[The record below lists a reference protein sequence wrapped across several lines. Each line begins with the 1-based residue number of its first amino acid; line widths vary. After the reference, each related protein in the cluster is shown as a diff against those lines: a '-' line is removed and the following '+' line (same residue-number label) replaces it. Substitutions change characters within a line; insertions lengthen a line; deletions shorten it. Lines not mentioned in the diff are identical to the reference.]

1 MKLSIENFAKIK
13 RADIELNGITIIAG
27 ENDSGKSTVG
37 KVLATVFSGFHN
49 VNEYSRDER
58 YLALAQVLL
67 LAIKTHKD
75 SQIKNIKESLN
86 FSLKQV
92 DLYVALSKYEL
103 QDVKSTMLLFQEIAL
118 DKYDVDI
125 KLDRVMFGRLTA
137 QVEEILSL
145 TYKDIITKRL
155 EAECDMVFYNQI
167 NSLYNADEAIISLH
181 VQGKNIKASFM
192 GNECTAIDYE
202 ISLQHNAIYISNP
215 YLIDYSCDAVSDK
228 ESLAK
233 DLIEKIKHKKNNYLL
248 NDIIHRKNIQ
258 QFLDKL
264 VEMIPGQFVD
274 KDDDL
279 YLSYEGMREAINVK
293 NLSVGVK
300 AFAIIKR
307 LLENGWL
314 EENGVLIFDEPEIHV
329 HPKWQVVFAEISVLL
344 QKHFNMT
351 ILLTTHSPYFINAL
365 EVYSVKYGIKDVLTS
380 YLSNFEGNMVV
391 FENVTK
397 NMDKAYSLLAEPFNE
412 LEDLRFSLGMDK

>member
-233 DLIEKIKHKKNNYLL
+233 DLIEKIKHKK
-248 NDIIHRKNIQ
+248 III
-258 QFLDKL
+258 
-264 VEMIPGQFVD
+264 
-274 KDDDL
+274 
-279 YLSYEGMREAINVK
+279 Y
-293 NLSVGVK
+293 
-300 AFAIIKR
+300 
-307 LLENGWL
+307 
-314 EENGVLIFDEPEIHV
+314 
-329 HPKWQVVFAEISVLL
+329 
-344 QKHFNMT
+344 
-351 ILLTTHSPYFINAL
+351 
-365 EVYSVKYGIKDVLTS
+365 
-380 YLSNFEGNMVV
+380 
-391 FENVTK
+391 
-397 NMDKAYSLLAEPFNE
+397 
-412 LEDLRFSLGMDK
+412 

>member
-13 RADIELNGITIIAG
+13 RADIELDGITIIAG

-167 NSLYNADEAIISLH
+167 N
-181 VQGKNIKASFM
+181 
-192 GNECTAIDYE
+192 
-202 ISLQHNAIYISNP
+202 
-215 YLIDYSCDAVSDK
+215 LIR
-228 ESLAK
+228 
-233 DLIEKIKHKKNNYLL
+233 NN
-248 NDIIHRKNIQ
+248 
-258 QFLDKL
+258 KL
-264 VEMIPGQFVD
+264 G
-274 KDDDL
+274 
-279 YLSYEGMREAINVK
+279 S
-293 NLSVGVK
+293 
-300 AFAIIKR
+300 
-307 LLENGWL
+307 
-314 EENGVLIFDEPEIHV
+314 
-329 HPKWQVVFAEISVLL
+329 
-344 QKHFNMT
+344 
-351 ILLTTHSPYFINAL
+351 
-365 EVYSVKYGIKDVLTS
+365 
-380 YLSNFEGNMVV
+380 
-391 FENVTK
+391 
-397 NMDKAYSLLAEPFNE
+397 
-412 LEDLRFSLGMDK
+412 

>member
-13 RADIELNGITIIAG
+13 RADIDLNGITIIAG

-37 KVLATVFSGFHN
+37 KVLSAVFSGFHN
-49 VNEYSRDER
+49 VNEYSRDEK
-58 YLALAQVLL
+58 YLALTQVLFV
-67 LAIKTHKD
+67 AIKTHKD
-75 SQIKNIKESLN
+75 NQIKNFKETLN
-86 FSLKQV
+86 LSLKPV
-92 DLYVALSKYEL
+92 DLYVALTKYDL
-103 QDVKSTMLLFQEIAL
+103 QDVKSTMQIFQKIAL
-118 DKYDVDI
+118 EKYDVDI
-125 KLDRVMFGRLTA
+125 KFDKVIFDRLTA
-137 QVEEILSL
+137 KVEEIMSL
-145 TYKDIITKRL
+145 TYKDIISKRL
-155 EAECDMVFYNQI
+155 EAECDKIFYHQI
-167 NSLYNADEAIISLH
+167 NSLYNANEAFISLL
-181 VQGKNIKASFM
+181 VQGKTIKASFAK
-192 GNECTAIDYE
+192 NECTNIDYE
-202 ISLQHNAIYISNP
+202 ISLQHNAIYLSNP
-215 YLIDYSCDAVSDK
+215 YLIDYSCGTVTDN

-233 DLIEKIKHKKNNYLL
+233 DLIEKIKRKKSNYLL

-264 VEMIPGQFVD
+264 AEMIPGQFVD

-279 YLSYEGMREAINVK
+279 YLSYDGMREAINVK

-329 HPKWQVVFAEISVLL
+329 HPKWQVIFAEIIVLL

-365 EVYSVKYGIKDVLTS
+365 EVYSVKYGIRDVLTA
-380 YLSNFEGNMVV
+380 YLSNFAGNMVV
-391 FENVTK
+391 FEDVTK
-397 NMDKAYSLLAEPFNE
+397 NMDQAYLLLAEPFNE
-412 LEDLRFSLGMDK
+412 LEKLRFNLGMDE

>member
-167 NSLYNADEAIISLH
+167 NSLYNADEAIISLF

-233 DLIEKIKHKKNNYLL
+233 DLIEKIKHKK
-248 NDIIHRKNIQ
+248 III
-258 QFLDKL
+258 
-264 VEMIPGQFVD
+264 
-274 KDDDL
+274 
-279 YLSYEGMREAINVK
+279 Y
-293 NLSVGVK
+293 
-300 AFAIIKR
+300 
-307 LLENGWL
+307 
-314 EENGVLIFDEPEIHV
+314 
-329 HPKWQVVFAEISVLL
+329 
-344 QKHFNMT
+344 
-351 ILLTTHSPYFINAL
+351 
-365 EVYSVKYGIKDVLTS
+365 
-380 YLSNFEGNMVV
+380 
-391 FENVTK
+391 
-397 NMDKAYSLLAEPFNE
+397 
-412 LEDLRFSLGMDK
+412 

>member
-1 MKLSIENFAKIK
+1 M
-13 RADIELNGITIIAG
+13 
-27 ENDSGKSTVG
+27 
-37 KVLATVFSGFHN
+37 
-49 VNEYSRDER
+49 
-58 YLALAQVLL
+58 
-67 LAIKTHKD
+67 
-75 SQIKNIKESLN
+75 
-86 FSLKQV
+86 
-92 DLYVALSKYEL
+92 
-103 QDVKSTMLLFQEIAL
+103 
-118 DKYDVDI
+118 
-125 KLDRVMFGRLTA
+125 
-137 QVEEILSL
+137 
-145 TYKDIITKRL
+145 
-155 EAECDMVFYNQI
+155 
-167 NSLYNADEAIISLH
+167 
-181 VQGKNIKASFM
+181 
-192 GNECTAIDYE
+192 
-202 ISLQHNAIYISNP
+202 
-215 YLIDYSCDAVSDK
+215 
-228 ESLAK
+228 
-233 DLIEKIKHKKNNYLL
+233 

-329 HPKWQVVFAEISVLL
+329 HPKWQVVFAEIIVLL

-365 EVYSVKYGIKDVLTS
+365 EVYSVKYGIDKMLTA
-380 YLSNFEGNMVV
+380 YLSKKENNMVV
-391 FENVTK
+391 FEDITH
-397 NMDKAYSLLAEPFNE
+397 NMDRAYSLLAEPFNE